1 MGSLKTA
8 AYGKQRAKRRQ
19 GVTNL
24 ALLSKKLED
33 IGMFLYFH
41 LNLCNLE

>member
-8 AYGKQRAKRRQ
+8 VYGIQKAKRRQ

-24 ALLSKKLED
+24 ALLSKKLKD